1 MTVPGPDAPGPHNAG
16 QPAPGQP
23 APGPQGPGYDPAAQY
38 PAPQGAA
45 TQYPAPQGATPQ
57 GATPPSGQG
66 TSSKKKWFGIAG
78 GVVVAGAVGAS
89 ALGLFGGGSSEVGD
103 CIKTTSETDYETVDC
118 GSDEA
123 QFKIVGIDDQEM
135 TYKDFEDAAV
145 EDICVDFFDE
155 TEYALWEGET
165 VTEPGTIY
173 CAGPV

>member
-1 MTVPGPDAPGPHNAG
+1 MTVPGPDAPGQPVPG

-23 APGPQGPGYDPAAQY
+23 VPGPQGPGYDPAAQY
-38 PAPQGAA
+38 PAPQHPAP
-45 TQYPAPQGATPQ
+45 QHPAPQGATPP
-57 GATPPSGQG
+57 AGQG
-66 TSSKKKWFGIAG
+66 TSSKKKWLGIAG
-78 GVVVAGAVGAS
+78 GVVVAGAVGAT

-135 TYKDFEDAAV
+135 TYKDFEEAPV
-145 EDICVDFFDE
+145 EDICVDFVDQ
-155 TEYALWEGET
+155 TEYALWEGDM

>member
-1 MTVPGPDAPGPHNAG
+1 MTVPGPDAPGPQG
-16 QPAPGQP
+16 PG
-23 APGPQGPGYDPAAQY
+23 AHVPGYDPAAQY
-38 PAPQGAA
+38 PAPQ
-45 TQYPAPQGATPQ
+45 YPAPQG
-57 GATPPSGQG
+57 PPPPAGQG
-66 TSSKKKWFGIAG
+66 TSSKKKWLGIVG

-118 GSDEA
+118 GSGEA

-135 TYKDFEDAAV
+135 TYKDFEEAPV
-145 EDICVDFFDE
+145 EDICVDFADQ
-155 TEYALWEGET
+155 TEYALWEGEM